1 MDYKKAPLVQQIK
14 NAQFALATH
23 LGKTLKITILVPN
36 ILVSNDMS
44 RKSFCRDLG
53 GKVKLD
59 WSQDTILVGKEIVT
73 LQPNGKSMYI
83 PFIRRSLRPNSMQ

>member
-23 LGKTLKITILVPN
+23 PGKTLKITILVPN

-44 RKSFCRDLG
+44 RKSLCRDLG

-73 LQPNGKSMYI
+73 LQPNANSMYI
-83 PFIRRSLRPNSMQ
+83 PFIRGSPSPNSMH

>member
-14 NAQFALATH
+14 TTQFALATH
-23 LGKTLKITILVPN
+23 PSKTLKITILFHN
-36 ILVSNDMS
+36 ILVSNDML

-73 LQPNGKSMYI
+73 LQPDGKSMYI
-83 PFIRRSLRPNSMQ
+83 PFIRRSPSLNSMY

>member
-1 MDYKKAPLVQQIK
+1 MDYKKAPLVQKIK

-23 LGKTLKITILVPN
+23 PSKTLKITIFIPN

-53 GKVKLD
+53 RKVKLD
-59 WSQDTILVGKEIVT
+59 WSQDTILVGKKIVR
-73 LQPNGKSMYI
+73 L
-83 PFIRRSLRPNSMQ
+83 